1 MTAMKNV
8 LFLISLFIS
17 VNIFAQTV
25 TLSEAEQ
32 VAQNF
37 YRELYKIQNKKT
49 LESIQLSIISNTLKS
64 GQVKSLYVFNN
75 EKDAGFVIVAGNKLV
90 YPVLAYSLS
99 GNFNENEMPP
109 AVKDWLEGY
118 KNQIE
123 SISNFKQLSDNKTLQ
138 AWEKYTDANFDTKYL
153 SSTSNT
159 LKSDV
164 AMDVPPLISTT
175 WNQGNYYNAL
185 CPECSSGGSGGY
197 VWAGCVATAQA
208 QLMKYYDY
216 PEHGVGE
223 HSYTHSVYG
232 LQSADFENTTYNWS
246 NMPLALSSH
255 NNDVATLLYHCG
267 VSVNMNYA
275 PDGSGASSS
284 SARTSLVN
292 YFKYSSNAL
301 YTSKGN
307 YTDENWKNL
316 LKTEIDAGRPM
327 YYVGYGSGGHAFNC
341 DGYQG
346 SDYFHFN
353 WGWGGAYNGYFYL
366 DDLTPGGSNFTDSQG
381 AMVGAVPEPMEV
393 DLDSVSAIV
402 LSCGSPYNGNT
413 ADGENIVNQYPGS
426 YWQSTGNEKIHKITT
441 TYSGRITAT
450 LTNLNGNNL
459 DVFILKYA
467 DRKSLLAAGDSVSV
481 ADNCEAGTYYII
493 VDGRYGTSGT
503 YTLSIKCPDN
513 QADLIIYDAK
523 VNPNTVIPGGKINVV
538 ATVENIGN
546 SIAPQN
552 TLKYYVSD
560 DQTLSGDDS
569 YVDSVVVN
577 ALNVHSN
584 IQINSLLTLPG
595 SVTDGSKYL
604 ILKIDANNE
613 VAETDEDLNYAYT
626 YFQVPKTGIMNC
638 SSAIALQNRV
648 KYQGN
653 SSLNGQA
660 NISDYNWFFGL
671 NNKEVIHSFTPEYS
685 GLVELEFVESLDG
698 DMNLILLGGCN
709 ENACVNSFGLYHTA
723 SDTLRQNF
731 YVVGGINYYL
741 VVDGNN
747 QMGEAEGAYSI
758 KITLPDEC
766 PNPVVSYSNIDRCI
780 GDGATY
786 LYTNWEY
793 SSFQWLKDGVEMAGE
808 NSQSV
813 SVTENGVYT
822 VNVVENGCTGS
833 SAGTEVTY
841 SPKPTSANISAASD
855 TVFCEGSSVILE
867 LATGTGY
874 TYQWTCD
881 NEQLPFANS
890 LTFEASETGKY
901 KAMVTNE
908 SCTIASN
915 PIEVV
920 VKHSAY
926 ENGEPLQISKDSLVT
941 FWAFDSWG
949 TDESGFGNYAGIS
962 GAYQCKDKEDNYS
975 AFSFDGID
983 DYIFSSEQFEHPDTF
998 TAAVWF
1004 KSNTSGPVVCFDEQK
1019 YVAAS
1024 SNIDRIIYLDNNGYV
1039 RFGVDNGTK
1048 QTISSTNNYADDQWH
1063 LAVVS
1068 LSAEGMKL
1076 YLDGILNNQ
1085 LNTVTTGKSFSGY
1098 WKVANGDLTDWP
1110 QAGNQYFAGKID
1122 DIRIYKRALNAD
1134 EVETLFETQL
1144 IKITLKDEIIC
1155 TSSGN
1160 TDIEIENS
1168 EPGVDYLLMNN
1179 ATSLPI
1185 GAAIEGNAGTILL
1198 PTGTLTANTQIRIIA
1213 ENINTSCINEFDS
1226 VYTIAVGAGVIPEVH
1241 ITSNA
1246 TLQEFCQGD
1255 TIWFN
1260 KTLLYGGDTP
1270 VFNWKVNGQ
1279 SIDNQNE
1286 ILYSTELEDL
1296 DKVTLEMISSV
1307 DCANPGTVISNEI
1320 LVNINPLPEIHLGA
1334 DTTLHTNESLV
1345 LDAGQEFQTYEWS
1358 TGDTDQQITVEGTI
1372 GVGQYSY
1379 AVVVSDINN
1388 CSNSDTINITIAL
1401 ASGINNFDK
1410 DINFKCYPNPVKDWL
1425 NIEINNLPESE
1436 IYIDLI
1442 NTDGQLV
1449 KSKKL
1454 NVSSNHFT
1462 DKIALN
1468 DLNKGIY
1475 YLRFKTEHLLKTVKL
1490 VVD

>member
-1 MTAMKNV
+1 MKNV

-37 YRELYKIQNKKT
+37 YRELYKIKNKKT
-49 LESIQLSIISNTLKS
+49 LESIQLSTTSNTLKS

-99 GNFNENEMPP
+99 GNFDENEMPP

-118 KNQIE
+118 KKQIE
-123 SISNFKQLSDNKTLQ
+123 SIDNFKQLSDNKNLM
-138 AWEKYTDANFDTKYL
+138 AWEKYSDSNFDTKYL
-153 SSTSNT
+153 SSALNT

-185 CPECSSGGSGGY
+185 CPECSSGGSGGH

-232 LQSADFENTTYNWS
+232 LQSVDFENTTYNWS

-301 YTSKGN
+301 YTRKGN

-346 SDYFHFN
+346 DDFFHFN

-366 DDLTPGGSNFTDSQG
+366 NDLTPGGSNFTDSQG
-381 AMVGAVPEPMEV
+381 AMVGAVPEPMEA
-393 DLDSVSAIV
+393 DLDSISAIV
-402 LSCGSPYNGNT
+402 LSCGTPYNGT
-413 ADGENIVNQYPGS
+413 TTDGENIVNQYVGS
-426 YWQSTGNEKIHKITT
+426 YWHNTGKEKIHKITT

-450 LTNLNGNNL
+450 LTNLNSNNL

-467 DRKSLLAAGDSVSV
+467 DRKSLLAAGDSVSF

-503 YTLSIKCPDN
+503 YTLNVKCPDN

-546 SIAPQN
+546 SVAPEN
-552 TLKYYVSD
+552 VLKYYVSD
-560 DQTLSGDDS
+560 DQTYSGDDI
-569 YVDSVVVN
+569 YVDSIIVN
-577 ALNVHSN
+577 ELNVHN
-584 IQINSLLTLPG
+584 NLQVNSLLTLPG
-595 SVTDGSKYL
+595 NVTDGSKYL
-604 ILKIDANNE
+604 ILKIDANSD
-613 VAETDEDLNYAYT
+613 VAETDEDLNHAST
-626 YFQVPKTGIMNC
+626 YIQVAKAGIIDC
-638 SSAIALQNRV
+638 SSAIALQDGV
-648 KYQGN
+648 SYQGN
-653 SSLNGQA
+653 SSLYGEA

-671 NNKEVIHSFTPEYS
+671 DNKEVIHSFTTQYS
-685 GLVELEFVESLDG
+685 GLVDLEFVESLDG

-709 ENACVNSFGLYHTA
+709 ENACVNSFGLYHTT
-723 SDTLRQNF
+723 SDTLHQSF

-766 PNPVVSYSNIDRCI
+766 PTPVVSYSSIDRCI
-780 GDGATY
+780 GDGPAY

-793 SSFQWLKDGVEMAGE
+793 SSFQWLKDGVELAGE
-808 NSQSV
+808 NSQSLSV
-813 SVTENGVYT
+813 SENGVYQ

-833 SAGTEVTY
+833 SAGIEVAY
-841 SPKPTSANISAASD
+841 SPKPTSASISAVSD

-867 LATGTGY
+867 LATGAGY
-874 TYQWTCD
+874 TYQWTRD
-881 NEQLPFANS
+881 NELLPLANS
-890 LTFEASETGKY
+890 LSYEASKSGKY
-901 KAMVTNE
+901 KALVTNE
-908 SCTIASN
+908 SCTITSN
-915 PIEVV
+915 PIEVI
-920 VKHSAY
+920 VKHSAC
-926 ENGEPLQISKDSLVT
+926 ENDEPLPISTDSLIT

-949 TDESGFGNYAGIS
+949 TDESGYGNYAGIS

-975 AFSFDGID
+975 AFSFDGVD
-983 DYIFSSEQFEHPDTF
+983 DYIFSSKQFEHPDTF
-998 TAAVWF
+998 TVAVWF

-1039 RFGVDNGTK
+1039 RCGVDNGSK

-1068 LSAEGMKL
+1068 LSPQGMKL
-1076 YLDGILNNQ
+1076 YLDGVLNNQ
-1085 LNTVTTGKSFSGY
+1085 LITVTTGKSFSGY

-1110 QAGNQYFAGKID
+1110 QAGNHFFAGKID

-1144 IKITLKDEIIC
+1144 INITLKDEIIC
-1155 TSSGN
+1155 ASSGN

-1185 GAAIEGNAGTILL
+1185 GAAVEGNAGTILL
-1198 PTGTLTANTQIRIIA
+1198 PTGTLTANTQIRIKA

-1226 VYTIAVGAGVIPEVH
+1226 VYNIAVGAGVVPEVH
-1241 ITSNA
+1241 ITSDA
-1246 TLQEFCQGD
+1246 TLQEFCKGD

-1260 KTLLYGGDTP
+1260 KTSLYGGDTP
-1270 VFNWKVNGQ
+1270 VYNWRINGQ
-1279 SIDNQNE
+1279 SIDFHNE
-1286 ILYSTELEDL
+1286 ILYTTELEDL
-1296 DKVTLEMISSV
+1296 DKVTLEMVSSIV
-1307 DCANPGTVISNEI
+1307 CANPGTVISNEI
-1320 LVNINPLPEIHLGA
+1320 IANINPLPEIHLGA
-1334 DTTLHTNESLV
+1334 DTTLHTNESLL
-1345 LDAGQEFQTYEWS
+1345 LDAGQGYQSYEWS
-1358 TGDTDQQITVEGTI
+1358 TGDFGQLITIDGNI
-1372 GVGQYSY
+1372 GVGEYSY
-1379 AVVVSDINN
+1379 YVLVGDINN
-1388 CSNSDTINITIAL
+1388 CFNSDTINITISLAL
-1401 ASGINNFDK
+1401 GINDFGN
-1410 DINFKCYPNPVKDWL
+1410 DIDLKFYPNPVKDWL
-1425 NIEINNLPESE
+1425 NIEINNLPDESL
-1436 IYIDLI
+1436 LI
-1442 NTDGQLV
+1442 EVINSNGQCVNNYRLKRNPINFKEKV
-1449 KSKKL
+1449 WMGGL
-1454 NVSSNHFT
+1454 P
-1462 DKIALN
+1462 
-1468 DLNKGIY
+1468 KGIY
-1475 YLRFKTEHLLKTVKL
+1475 YLNIKTNGLFKTVAL